1 MPLQWPEVDL
11 LDDRVAFDDRS
22 QAEHR
27 MAPMKLVGPE
37 ADDQADGQLAAD
49 AQHRLHELA
58 RARIGVVEILERK
71 HDDTIAGQPGEHPDD
86 RLQEPAG
93 LLVGRR
99 THRVVRDQPEV
110 TDAFGDR
117 WHELSGLQ
125 AGRSDDVREPLV
137 VERLEAGAEGRAE
150 RRVRHALL
158 RLVGRRAQDD
168 HVGQVRETR
177 LELGQQPADADAG
190 GSSEGDPR
198 RLARCRALQ
207 PGRQAG
213 ELAFSTDEGHRSKDT
228 RRVSHTASVIE
239 TPRTAAI
246 EPTEPVA
253 PAGPHPDNDLNE
265 LTGEA
270 WLYFTKS
277 LWTTAYPSELG
288 HAARKAHGANK
299 PPRLMARLIEFF
311 TVRDELVLD
320 PFAGV
325 GGTLL
330 GAAICRAPRR
340 ALGFE
345 LEPRWAAIYAEV
357 VAAALA
363 DRDGAGPRL
372 ADLGSADPGGP
383 RAFDPSG
390 CEMACGDAMD
400 RLADL
405 ADGSIDFVA
414 TDPPYNPQLRLTMA
428 GGRLAETHANRRTDY
443 AMVTDSDADLAN
455 SASYPEYLDRM
466 EAVFAQLQR
475 VLRPGRYATFIV
487 RDAYQDGRYR
497 FTAADL
503 TQRAE
508 RVGLVPKGDLIWYQ
522 AGTRLRPYGYPRA
535 FVPNIVHQHIV
546 VLRRP

>member
-1 MPLQWPEVDL
+1 M
-11 LDDRVAFDDRS
+11 
-22 QAEHR
+22 
-27 MAPMKLVGPE
+27 
-37 ADDQADGQLAAD
+37 
-49 AQHRLHELA
+49 
-58 RARIGVVEILERK
+58 
-71 HDDTIAGQPGEHPDD
+71 
-86 RLQEPAG
+86 
-93 LLVGRR
+93 
-99 THRVVRDQPEV
+99 
-110 TDAFGDR
+110 
-117 WHELSGLQ
+117 
-125 AGRSDDVREPLV
+125 
-137 VERLEAGAEGRAE
+137 
-150 RRVRHALL
+150 
-158 RLVGRRAQDD
+158 
-168 HVGQVRETR
+168 
-177 LELGQQPADADAG
+177 
-190 GSSEGDPR
+190 
-198 RLARCRALQ
+198 
-207 PGRQAG
+207 
-213 ELAFSTDEGHRSKDT
+213 
-228 RRVSHTASVIE
+228 IE
-239 TPRTAAI
+239 TPGTAAI
-246 EPTEPVA
+246 EPTDPVA
-253 PAGPHPDNDLNE
+253 AAGPHPDNDLNE

-345 LEPRWAAIYAEV
+345 LEPRWAAIYADV
-357 VAAALA
+357 VAAARA
-363 DRDGAGPRL
+363 DRDGAGPLL

-390 CEMACGDAMD
+390 CVMACGDAMD

-405 ADGSIDFVA
+405 GDGSIDYVA

-443 AMVTDSDADLAN
+443 AMVTDSHADLAN

-466 EAVFAQLQR
+466 EAVFGQLQR

-503 TQRAE
+503 TERAE